1 MLMQGDMNKVLT
13 QVNEILAGAFKR
25 IEALEDKLQ
34 AIENPS
40 YAVDS
45 TCAVAAKKRGRPPGS
60 KNKMK
65 MAA

>member
-40 YAVDS
+40 YTVDS
-45 TCAVAAKKRGRPPGS
+45 TCAVAPKKRGRPPGS

>member
-25 IEALEDKLQ
+25 IEALEDKVQFL
-34 AIENPS
+34 ENPGTPDFA
-40 YAVDS
+40 AVE
-45 TCAVAAKKRGRPPGS
+45 APRKRGRPPGS
-60 KNKMK
+60 KNKSK